1 MLLTGV
7 IEFNHVLLLHLS
19 MFYSSV
25 LQVVQDSKVL
35 ASSCFTNSTDRDG

>member
-1 MLLTGV
+1 MLITGV

-35 ASSCFTNSTDRDG
+35 ASYRITNSTDRDG